1 MLFLIINRTLSE
13 DNLSLCLESLANAVR
28 DMHSETYQ
36 NPKIQKQS
44 SFPGLRYHTSL
55 HRF

>member
-44 SFPGLRYHTSL
+44 SFPGLR
-55 HRF
+55 